1 MDTTSP
7 TPQVFTHTPR
17 PPHVPEEPD
26 CADLRWFLNSF
37 SHDTASVV
45 REKSKNTAHVR
56 LYEYSENMVA
66 SISRAMTPAE
76 LITLACALIDAAAD
90 IEANPAGGAL

>member
-17 PPHVPEEPD
+17 PPHVPEEPE
-26 CADLRWFLNSF
+26 CNYQRWFLNSC

-45 REKSKNTAHVR
+45 RKKSKNTAHVM
-56 LYEYSENMVA
+56 LHEYSENMVA

-76 LITLACALIDAAAD
+76 LMTLARALIDAAAD
-90 IEANPAGGAL
+90 INANPAGGAL